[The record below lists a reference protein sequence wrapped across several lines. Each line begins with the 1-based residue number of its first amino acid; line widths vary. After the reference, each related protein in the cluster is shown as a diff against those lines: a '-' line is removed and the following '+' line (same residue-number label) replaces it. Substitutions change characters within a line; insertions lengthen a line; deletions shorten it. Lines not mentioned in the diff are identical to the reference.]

1 MTDGIWG
8 HRSATTLQRLAALPQ
23 VLIAACSARASHSA
37 PVRLDISP
45 FGIAGTKNIL
55 NLLANA
61 RHPGFRPAAVAR
73 NQPSREAMLHFIV
86 DTYRQL
92 VVTNALHAPKAGIG
106 RTQSPAGEWHA
117 GAEREASCGQDCNVP
132 TTAGLSHCV
141 SAVSVASQEQ
151 GGGTSLISPDLR
163 VPASLSRSLQAGS
176 RPPRGVRRNN
186 ARNSIAGMTPASQG
200 VGLLVELPPILIG
213 HCPLNPAVY
222 AARSTRA
229 GLALPAPR
237 PASANRGC
245 ALRPPDPLGPHSRG
259 DAARTTRDVA
269 SAS

>member
-23 VLIAACSARASHSA
+23 VLIAACSARTRHSA

-45 FGIAGTKNIL
+45 FSIAGTKNIL

-61 RHPGFRPAAVAR
+61 CHPGFRTAAVAR
-73 NQPSREAMLHFIV
+73 NQSSREAMLHFIV
-86 DTYRQL
+86 DTYGQF

-106 RTQSPAGEWHA
+106 RTQSPASEWHA

-151 GGGTSLISPDLR
+151 GGGTK
-163 VPASLSRSLQAGS
+163 
-176 RPPRGVRRNN
+176 
-186 ARNSIAGMTPASQG
+186 
-200 VGLLVELPPILIG
+200 
-213 HCPLNPAVY
+213 
-222 AARSTRA
+222 
-229 GLALPAPR
+229 
-237 PASANRGC
+237 C
-245 ALRPPDPLGPHSRG
+245 AKSNWTNDIDGTER
-259 DAARTTRDVA
+259 
-269 SAS
+269 